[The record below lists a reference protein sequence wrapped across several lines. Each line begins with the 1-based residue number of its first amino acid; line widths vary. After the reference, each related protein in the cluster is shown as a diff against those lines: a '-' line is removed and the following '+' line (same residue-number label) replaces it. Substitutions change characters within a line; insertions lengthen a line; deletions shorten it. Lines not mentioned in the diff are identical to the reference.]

1 MKIISPS
8 FQILTEINGEKILED
23 IELFGRTAYK
33 SSDKISEDS
42 ARKFVSMLVRRGH
55 ESVIEHIS
63 ITVKIVCNRGVS
75 HELVRHR
82 IASYT
87 QESTRFCN
95 YNNDRFGKEITFIKP
110 IFFEEGSLEYNFWRM
125 ACLFSEL
132 SYSQLIVAGAKPEEA
147 RDVLNNALATEIVV
161 TMNLRS
167 WRNFFKLRTSI
178 QAHPQMREIAI
189 PLLKEFQ
196 KQVPIIFDDIV
207 VIGDSNE

>member
-189 PLLKEFQ
+189 PMLQEF
-196 KQVPIIFDDIV
+196 KSLIPIIFDDIY
-207 VIGDSNE
+207 GE